1 MNMQNIARVT
11 ARSLILTVLFVG
23 VVLASGVA
31 RAQDEPVRKAVSG
44 RTAPREQIVR
54 DLSPWSL
61 QIRGG
66 MMTSGDI
73 FRVNTEVSR
82 NWAPPV
88 GGDAFSSDK
97 FKVTLDE
104 NFMVGMG
111 IGYAINADVALR
123 LDMDMSQLDAT
134 ALARTGQTV
143 IPVLYDEITFMTYAL
158 DIQTRL
164 MRTRNH
170 PYLLAGLVLCTVDGK
185 GETLDQTRTGF
196 KLGLGF
202 EADMAPNWGFRFEAV
217 DTIIQIDTD
226 EHRESLGEEIQFSEL
241 GPQNLFG
248 FSGGL
253 LVRF

>member
-1 MNMQNIARVT
+1 MNMQKI
-11 ARSLILTVLFVG
+11 ARSLILTALFVG
-23 VVLASGVA
+23 VTPASGVA
-31 RAQDEPVRKAVSG
+31 RAQDEPVRRAVSG
-44 RTAPREQIVR
+44 RTPSQEQIVR
-54 DLSPWSL
+54 ISPWSL

-73 FRVNTEVSR
+73 FRVNTAVAR
-82 NWAPPV
+82 TWTPPV
-88 GGDAFSSDK
+88 GGDTFSSDK

-104 NFMVGMG
+104 NFMAGMG
-111 IGYAINADVALR
+111 IGYAINEDVTLR

-158 DIQTRL
+158 DIETRL

-202 EADMAPNWGFRFEAV
+202 EADIAPNWAFRFEAV
-217 DTIIQIDTD
+217 DTIIQVDTD
-226 EHRESLGEEIQFSEL
+226 EHRESLGEEILFSEL